1 VHLLVAKR
9 YAASVPASRLMK
21 KKIVDRIEIGNAL
34 ADVVRNAQIYKI
46 KKKFGLAVLRPLS
59 HLCPGVFVFF
69 ENAVN

>member
-1 VHLLVAKR
+1 
-9 YAASVPASRLMK
+9 MK